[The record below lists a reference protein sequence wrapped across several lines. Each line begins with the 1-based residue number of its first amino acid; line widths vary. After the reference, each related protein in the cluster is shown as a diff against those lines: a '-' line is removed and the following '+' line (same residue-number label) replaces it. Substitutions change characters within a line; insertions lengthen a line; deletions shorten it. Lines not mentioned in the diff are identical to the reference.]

1 MYKKILS
8 FMLFSAAIV
17 ASNLP
22 VIAQNN
28 ILKSYRWKNRLLL
41 VFVPQVQD
49 QRLTTIKQTLQA
61 VECEFEDRD
70 LLLGVLTRNAPSRIG
85 NDLISSYDEAE
96 LRQKYDIKSNQF
108 AVILIGKDGK
118 PKNQLSDVPQI
129 EKIFAQIDTMP
140 MRQQEMSETSNQCN

>member
-8 FMLFSAAIV
+8 FILFSAIV
-17 ASNLP
+17 GTNLP
-22 VIAQNN
+22 VMAQNN
-28 ILKSYRWKNRLLL
+28 LLESYRWKNRLLL
-41 VFVPQVQD
+41 VFVPQFQD
-49 QRLTTIKQTLQA
+49 QRLTTIKQTLQR

-85 NDLISSYDEAE
+85 DDLISSYDEAE
-96 LRQKYDIKSNQF
+96 LRQEYDIKSNQF

-118 PKNQLSDVPQI
+118 PKNQLSEVPQI